1 MSNMINTRKQLLAE
15 VDALRSRVKDLE
27 SRCAQTEENA
37 VRRSEDKYRLLFHST
52 PIALIERDASRLKTY
67 LDHLRESGVTD
78 FEGYLRDNLQETVH
92 CMSLIKTVEFNDAF
106 MKLLEVDTRGELE
119 TGFPFIGSPEEF
131 HRLVREI
138 IPMIAERNISRERE
152 VTIVT
157 GKGNKRSVLTKAL
170 IVSGSEDTLARIVIA
185 MVDITQRKEAEES
198 LRVSEQRFREQ
209 AMRDNLT
216 GLYNRRYLYNSLSG
230 LIETGRATQ
239 SSLSLIFMDLDNFKK
254 VVDTYG
260 HLNGSRAIQEV
271 AVTIQET
278 IASPAF
284 AVAYAGDEFVIVL
297 PGFNP
302 IQAAEKALN
311 LQSRIKSTVYLQDH
325 GLEVKLQ
332 ASYGIAAFPDHA
344 ADLTGLLAAADRAL
358 FSVKE
363 KGRGGV
369 GLADRLTSFEALFD
383 PDDFV
388 NDHGH
393 GIGRPLS

>member
-1 MSNMINTRKQLLAE
+1 MINTRKQLLAE
-15 VDALRSRVKDLE
+15 VDALRRRVKELE
-27 SRCAQTEENA
+27 TLCARTEENT
-37 VRRSEDKYRLLFHST
+37 VRRSEEKYRLLFHST

-67 LDHLRESGVTD
+67 LDRLRESGVAD
-78 FEGYLRDNLQETVH
+78 FGAYLRDNPQETAH
-92 CMSLIKTVEFNDAF
+92 CMRLIKTVEFNDAF
-106 MKLLEVDTRGELE
+106 MKLLEVDSRNELE
-119 TGFPFIGSPEEF
+119 TGFPFVGNPEEF
-131 HRLVREI
+131 HRLVSEI
-138 IPMIAERNISRERE
+138 IPMIAERNIGRERE

-216 GLYNRRYLYNSLSG
+216 GLYNRRYLYNSLSR

-239 SSLSLIFMDLDNFKK
+239 SSLSLIFMDLDNFKV
-254 VVDTYG
+254 VVDTHG

-271 AVTIQET
+271 AGTIQET

-284 AVAYAGDEFVIVL
+284 AVAYAGDEFIIVL
-297 PGFNP
+297 PEFNLH
-302 IQAAEKALN
+302 QAVEKASD
-311 LQSRIKSTVYLQDH
+311 LQSRIKSAVYLQAY

-332 ASYGIAAFPDHA
+332 ASYGIAAIPDHA
-344 ADLTGLLAAADRAL
+344 TDITGLLASADRAL
-358 FSVKE
+358 FSVKA

-369 GLADRLTSFEALFD
+369 GLADRLTSFETLFT
-383 PDDFV
+383 PERSLY
-388 NDHGH
+388 GH
-393 GIGRPLS
+393 GPGGPQS

>member
-1 MSNMINTRKQLLAE
+1 MIHTRKQLLAE
-15 VDALRSRVKDLE
+15 VDALRRRVKELE
-27 SRCAQTEENA
+27 TLCARTEENT
-37 VRRSEDKYRLLFHST
+37 VRRSEEKYRLLFHST

-67 LDHLRESGVTD
+67 LDRLRESGVTD
-78 FEGYLRDNLQETVH
+78 FNAYLRDNPQETAH
-92 CMSLIKTVEFNDAF
+92 CMRLIKTVEFNDAF
-106 MKLLEVDTRGELE
+106 MKLLEADSRNELE
-119 TGFPFIGSPEEF
+119 TGFPFVGNPEEF
-131 HRLVREI
+131 HRLVSEI
-138 IPMIAERNISRERE
+138 IPMIAERNIGRERE

-216 GLYNRRYLYNSLSG
+216 GLYNRRYLYNSLSR

-239 SSLSLIFMDLDNFKK
+239 SSLSLIFMDLDNFKV
-254 VVDTYG
+254 VVDTHG

-271 AVTIQET
+271 AGTIQEA

-284 AVAYAGDEFVIVL
+284 AVAYAGDEFIIVL
-297 PGFNP
+297 PEFNLH
-302 IQAAEKALN
+302 QAVEKASD
-311 LQSRIKSTVYLQDH
+311 LQSRIKSAVYLQAY

-332 ASYGIAAFPDHA
+332 ASYGIAAIPDHA
-344 ADLTGLLAAADRAL
+344 TDLTGLLASADRAL

-369 GLADRLTSFEALFD
+369 GLADRLTSFETLFT
-383 PDDFV
+383 PEGSLY
-388 NDHGH
+388 GH
-393 GIGRPLS
+393 GPGGPQS